1 MNMQIGIFY
10 HFGPEN
16 GLKGIVEYMGRSSFN
31 GISLE
36 ITSTVIHLE
45 FLEFLESIVCLCM
58 FIGIFLTG
66 RLYNQFFYGIV
77 LLYHRTCLLEL
88 SWGF

>member
-16 GLKGIVEYMGRSSFN
+16 GLKGIVEYMGRFSFN

-45 FLEFLESIVCLCM
+45 FLEFLESIVCLCK
-58 FIGIFLTG
+58 
-66 RLYNQFFYGIV
+66 
-77 LLYHRTCLLEL
+77 LLK
-88 SWGF
+88 GPF

>member
-16 GLKGIVEYMGRSSFN
+16 GLKGIVEYMGRFSFN

-45 FLEFLESIVCLCM
+45 FLEFLEFIVCYRD
-58 FIGIFLTG
+58 IFDRSVVQSVFL
-66 RLYNQFFYGIV
+66 
-77 LLYHRTCLLEL
+77 
-88 SWGF
+88 

>member
-45 FLEFLESIVCLCM
+45 FLEFLEFIVCYRD
-58 FIGIFLTG
+58 IFDRSVVQSVFLW
-66 RLYNQFFYGIV
+66 NCIIV
-77 LLYHRTCLLEL
+77 SQDLLVRV
-88 SWGF
+88 